1 MNANELKRLAT
12 RADGTRGAA
21 GARSLVVDAALAAG
35 AVDIAVGAVDSPVG
49 QLYVAVTPKGVAR
62 VAFADEDRDE
72 VLAELAERLS
82 PRILASERATDEIRR
97 ELEQYFEGGRTRF
110 EVPVDRRLIRGIAR
124 DVLRVTS
131 RIPFGRTSTYSEI
144 AERIGR
150 PRAARA
156 VGNALGSN
164 PIPIVIP
171 CHRVL
176 RSGGA
181 LGGYGG
187 GIARK
192 QDLLALESR
201 APARKA
207 PQQ

>member
-12 RADGTRGAA
+12 RADGARGAA
-21 GARSLVVDAALAAG
+21 DARSRFVEAAVASGVL
-35 AVDIAVGAVDSPVG
+35 DIAVGAVESPVG
-49 QLYVAVTPKGVAR
+49 ELYVAVTPKGLAR
-62 VAFADEDRDE
+62 VSFASEDRDE
-72 VLAELAERLS
+72 VLQELAERLS
-82 PRILASERATDEIRR
+82 PRILASRRGTDQVRR
-97 ELEQYFEGGRTRF
+97 ELEEYFEGRRTRF

-124 DVLRVTS
+124 DVLRATS
-131 RIPFGRTSTYSEI
+131 GIPFGRTATYTEI
-144 AERIGR
+144 AGRIGR

-187 GIARK
+187 GIERK
-192 QDLLALESR
+192 QVLLSLESG
-201 APARKA
+201 APA
-207 PQQ
+207 P

>member
-12 RADGTRGAA
+12 RADGRRGATD
-21 GARSLVVDAALAAG
+21 ARSRFVDAAVIAG
-35 AVDIAVGAVDSPVG
+35 AVDVAVGAVESPVG
-49 QLYVAVTPKGVAR
+49 RLYVAVTPKGVAR
-62 VAFADEDRDE
+62 VAFADEDRDD

-82 PRILASERATDEIRR
+82 PRILESERATAAIRR
-97 ELEQYFEGGRTRF
+97 ELEQYFDGRRTRF
-110 EVPVDRRLIRGIAR
+110 DVPVDRRLIRGIAR
-124 DVLRVTS
+124 DVLGATS
-131 RIPFGRTSTYSEI
+131 KIPFGRTSTYRDI

-176 RSGGA
+176 
-181 LGGYGG
+181 
-187 GIARK
+187 
-192 QDLLALESR
+192 
-201 APARKA
+201 
-207 PQQ
+207 

>member
-12 RADGTRGAA
+12 RAAGARGAA
-21 GARSLVVDAALAAG
+21 EARSRFVDAALASG
-35 AVDIAVGAVDSPVG
+35 DVDVAVCTVESPVG
-49 QLYVAVTPKGVAR
+49 ELYVAVTPKGLAR
-62 VAFADEDRDE
+62 VSFADEDHRE

-82 PRILASERATDEIRR
+82 PRILESRRATDEVRH
-97 ELEQYFEGGRTRF
+97 ELEQYFEGRRTRF
-110 EVPVDRRLIRGIAR
+110 EVPLDRRLIRGIAR
-124 DVLRVTS
+124 DVLRATS
-131 RIPFGRTSTYSEI
+131 RIPFGRTSTYTQI

-187 GIARK
+187 GIQRK
-192 QDLLALESR
+192 QLLLDLEGSV
-201 APARKA
+201 PSS
-207 PQQ
+207 

>member
-12 RADGTRGAA
+12 RADGRRGATD
-21 GARSLVVDAALAAG
+21 ARSRFVDAAVIAG
-35 AVDIAVGAVDSPVG
+35 AVDVAVGAVESPVG
-49 QLYVAVTPKGVAR
+49 RLYVAVTPKGVAR
-62 VAFADEDRDE
+62 VAFADEDRDD

-82 PRILASERATDEIRR
+82 PRILESERATAAIRR
-97 ELEQYFEGGRTRF
+97 ELEQYFDGRRTRF
-110 EVPVDRRLIRGIAR
+110 DVPVDRRLIRGIAR
-124 DVLRVTS
+124 DVLGATS
-131 RIPFGRTSTYSEI
+131 KIPFGRTSTYRDI

-187 GIARK
+187 GIPRK
-192 QDLLALESR
+192 QHLLALEAESSR
-201 APARKA
+201 
-207 PQQ
+207 

>member
-1 MNANELKRLAT
+1 MNANDLKRLAS
-12 RADGTRGAA
+12 RADGARGATA
-21 GARSLVVDAALAAG
+21 ARSAFVDAALADG
-35 AVDIAVGAVDSPVG
+35 AVDVAVGAVESPVG
-49 QLYVAVTPKGVAR
+49 RLYVAVTPKGVAR
-62 VAFADEDRDE
+62 VSFAEEEREE
-72 VLAELAERLS
+72 VLAELADRLS
-82 PRILASERATDEIRR
+82 PRILESARATDEVRR
-97 ELEQYFEGGRTRF
+97 ELEQYFDGRRTRF

-124 DVLRVTS
+124 DVLRATS
-131 RIPFGRTSTYSEI
+131 RIPFGRTSTYSAI
-144 AERIGR
+144 AETIGR

-187 GIARK
+187 GIERK
-192 QDLLALESR
+192 QLLLGLEHAL
-201 APARKA
+201 AP
-207 PQQ
+207 

>member
-1 MNANELKRLAT
+1 MNANDLKRLAS
-12 RADGTRGAA
+12 RADGARGAA
-21 GARSLVVDAALAAG
+21 AARAAFVDAALADG
-35 AVDIAVGAVDSPVG
+35 AVDVAVGAVESPVG
-49 QLYVAVTPKGVAR
+49 RLYVAVTPKGVAR
-62 VAFADEDRDE
+62 VSFAEEEREE

-82 PRILASERATDEIRR
+82 PRILESARATDEVRR
-97 ELEQYFEGGRTRF
+97 ELEQYFDGRRTRF

-124 DVLRVTS
+124 DVLRATS
-131 RIPFGRTSTYSEI
+131 RIPFGRTSTYSAI
-144 AERIGR
+144 AETIGR

-187 GIARK
+187 GIERK
-192 QDLLALESR
+192 QLLLGLEHSL
-201 APARKA
+201 AP
-207 PQQ
+207 

>member
-12 RADGTRGAA
+12 GADGARGAA
-21 GARSLVVDAALAAG
+21 EARSRFVDAALASG
-35 AVDIAVGAVDSPVG
+35 DVDVAVCTVESPVG
-49 QLYVAVTPKGVAR
+49 ELYVAVTPKGLAR
-62 VAFADEDRDE
+62 VSFASEDRDE

-82 PRILASERATDEIRR
+82 PRILESRRATDEVRR
-97 ELEQYFEGGRTRF
+97 ELEEYFEGRRSRF

-124 DVLRVTS
+124 DVLRATS
-131 RIPFGRTSTYSEI
+131 RIPFGTTSTYGEI
-144 AERIGR
+144 ADRIGK

-187 GIARK
+187 GVERK
-192 QDLLALESR
+192 ELLLSLEGRSIG
-201 APARKA
+201 PVH
-207 PQQ
+207 